1 MVYIDQ
7 TIYTCF
13 FCNDW
18 EKHDYPGQK
27 ANLNLAFKASIKL
40 SKFLCS
46 KLMKIIFRE
55 GRKYSENIKNTLFI
69 KNEAIIHKKNNWHCQ
84 SQKTSRILLFSDFV
98 MWTARCILLGLVFC
112 FSYTDYNFI
121 GYLLSQIRICLYFL
135 HRYLYLTLLQFRNQ
149 VDTSILIVCII
160 LKF

>member
-7 TIYTCF
+7 TIYTCI

-69 KNEAIIHKKNNWHCQ
+69 KNETIIHKKNNWHCQ
-84 SQKTSRILLFSDFV
+84 RQKSSRILSASDFV
-98 MWTARCILLGLVFC
+98 TWTARYILDLVFY
-112 FSYTDYNFI
+112 FSYTGYKFI
-121 GYLLSQIRICLYFL
+121 CYLLLMLI
-135 HRYLYLTLLQFRNQ
+135 TFRNFTVNINVYQ
-149 VDTSILIVCII
+149 NATSTWHYFSLEIKLILRY
-160 LKF
+160 